1 MEQRTY
7 IIIDLKSF
15 YASVEC
21 AERGI
26 DPLYNNLVV
35 ADPDRSKNTICLAV
49 SPSLKKLGVKNRC
62 RINEIPQALGLIIA
76 KPRMQLYIDYAAEIY
91 AIYLRYISKEDI
103 HVYSIDEAF
112 LDVTDYL
119 DMYHVSAKE
128 LGIKI
133 MNTILDELSI
143 RATMG
148 IGTNLYL
155 AKIALDITSKH
166 ASNYIGILD
175 EKSYRETLWDHRPL
189 TDFWRIGPGT
199 ERRLKKYG
207 LYNMGQVA
215 HADEDT
221 LYREF
226 GIDAELL
233 IDHAWGR
240 EITTMRDIHNYH
252 SKNNSLSNGQVLMKD
267 YSFEDA
273 KLVVREMADLL
284 CLDLVDKELVT
295 KSITMYIGYSDTK
308 NIPSTGGTVSFPD
321 ETNADINIIPAVVR
335 LYEQTTYRDFP
346 IRRVGLTCNNV
357 IPEEFHQFNMFED
370 LEMLDKNRRIQ
381 KAVIELKRK
390 YGKDAVLKGMNLME
404 NGTTKIR
411 NHQIGGH
418 SSGF

>member
-357 IPEEFHQFNMFED
+357 IPEEFHQFNMFEN